1 TVDTYVEFLDPADPG
16 RYRFRGRWK
25 RFQRR
30 TETFAVA
37 GQSAV
42 TLEVLRSVHGPVFFL
57 DREGGVAFSRRAA
70 FRGHELE
77 SAAAVLNRGRRR
89 RGRVFPSRAD
99 RMALPSNP
107 PYGDAAET
115 TASFPRGAR
124 PRRPPDPDPRLPLEG
139 GGTMGG
145 GGIDPPRKLPAV

>member
-1 TVDTYVEFLDPADPG
+1 GAIEDAVTPDVVFPDPADPG
-16 RYRFRGRWK
+16 RYRFHGRWK
-25 RFQRR
+25 RFERR

-77 SAAAVLNRGRRR
+77 SAAAVLNL
-89 RGRVFPSRAD
+89 GRVRSLRDFRALAD
-99 RMALPSNP
+99 RMAMSFNLH
-107 PYGDAAET
+107 YADDAGNIAY
-115 TASFPRGAR
+115 FHRGAL
-124 PRRPPDPDPRLPLEG
+124 PRRPPD
-139 GGTMGG
+139 
-145 GGIDPPRKLPAV
+145 